1 MPFRFLNS
9 TIDDAIPGSDVK
21 TRAHSKASRNC
32 VDTLMHY
39 TRSALE
45 SDALSHRLSTVA
57 APAHAL
63 PKLVLAFLLA
73 IVASQSDLRAQTLA
87 PPTASTPQP
96 AASASAGTEE
106 ETIEPTFETQKL
118 ARTYILDVP
127 APRGQITDRNGEPLA
142 QNRLNYNLAINFPT
156 PLDFSDAQ
164 ALSFA
169 KEKIDKT
176 ARLIGRKIKISDDA
190 ILRHY
195 HNRGIMPMEIAQ
207 NLTQVEYEQI
217 KNEPPP
223 GVIVRPTYVRVYPNG
238 KVAGQIIGY
247 TGKTGRNP
255 DGIVDNH
262 ETLWPE
268 TEGREGLEQT
278 FNQMLAGKHGEYK
291 LTFDKDGRKTSEKLI
306 TPPEPG
312 FNVVTTIDLRLQQ
325 LAEKALEA
333 KAKRGAIVIIDPNNG
348 DILALASWPTY
359 DPNLFVPSISAEQL
373 KTLQDDKDIPLLPR
387 AYRSSYPPGSTFKI
401 AVGIAALESGAV
413 HPDDRYE
420 CVPSIQIGNVTFHN
434 WKKGNRGALNF
445 VQALTE
451 SCDTWFYQ
459 VGIRTGAQ
467 PIIDWALQLGFGA
480 KCGIPLRGE
489 AEGRVPNDEYM
500 KATHGRRLLNGDI
513 ANMSIGQGDTQVTP
527 LQMAQAMGV
536 VANGGTL
543 YQTRLV
549 QQVQTF
555 DNQIV
560 TAYQVR
566 AKRILNLS
574 AETLDEVHTGMI
586 DVVNGAGGTAHQAT
600 LDNAEVAGKT
610 GTAQW
615 GPKNK
620 ERTAAWFAGFLPADQ
635 PRYAF
640 AALYEGDVGSKV
652 HGGSAAAP
660 MIADVFKEVYKSE
673 KVVSQKQRRAREQP
687 EIRRAEPVEEEDES
701 D

>member
-1 MPFRFLNS
+1 MRSLWGTLSGLYIAFSIQATS
-9 TIDDAIPGSDVK
+9 T
-21 TRAHSKASRNC
+21 
-32 VDTLMHY
+32 
-39 TRSALE
+39 AL
-45 SDALSHRLSTVA
+45 
-57 APAHAL
+57 
-63 PKLVLAFLLA
+63 F
-73 IVASQSDLRAQTLA
+73 AQALA
-87 PPTASTPQP
+87 PSAVPSTTTPPQ
-96 AASASAGTEE
+96 TEE
-106 ETIEPTFETQKL
+106 ETIVPTFETQKL
-118 ARTYILDVP
+118 ARTYMLDVP
-127 APRGQITDRNGEPLA
+127 APRGQITDRNGDALA
-142 QNRLNYNLAINFPT
+142 QNRLSYNLAINFPT
-156 PLDFSDAQ
+156 PLDFSDTQ
-164 ALSFA
+164 ALGFA
-169 KEKIDKT
+169 REKIDRT
-176 ARLIGRKIKISDDA
+176 ARLIGRKIKITDDE

-207 NLTQVEYEQI
+207 NLSQLEYEQI
-217 KNEPPP
+217 KNNPPP
-223 GVIVRPTYVRVYPNG
+223 GVIVRPIYVRVYPNG

-278 FNQMLAGKHGEYK
+278 FNEMLTGKHGEYK

-306 TPPEPG
+306 TPPDPG
-312 FNVVTTIDLRLQQ
+312 YNVVTPLALRLQQ

-333 KAKRGAIVIIDPNNG
+333 KAKRGAMVIIDPNNG

-373 KTLQDDKDIPLLPR
+373 KALQDDPDIPLLPR

-401 AVGIAALESGAV
+401 AVGVAALESHAV
-413 HPDDRYE
+413 YRDDRYQ
-420 CVPSIQIGNVTFHN
+420 CVPAYQIGNVTFHN
-434 WKKGNRGALNF
+434 WKKGDRGALNF

-459 VGIRTGAQ
+459 VGIKTGSA
-467 PIIDWALQLGFGA
+467 PIIDWALKLGFGA

-489 AEGRVPNDEYM
+489 AEGRIPNDEYM
-500 KATHGRRLLNGDI
+500 KATHGRKILNGDI
-513 ANMSIGQGDTQVTP
+513 ANMSIGQGDIQVTP

-536 VANGGTL
+536 IANGGTL

-566 AKRILNLS
+566 AKRTLDLS
-574 AETLDEVHTGMI
+574 PETLEQVRTGMI
-586 DVVNGAGGTAHQAT
+586 DVVNGGRGTAHQAS
-600 LDNAEVAGKT
+600 LDNVEVAGKT

-620 ERTAAWFAGFLPADQ
+620 ERTAAWFAGFLPSDQ

-640 AALYEGDVGSKV
+640 AAVYEGDVGSKV

-660 MIADVFKEVYKSE
+660 LIADIFKEIYKGE
-673 KVVSQKQRRAREQP
+673 KVTSRQQPRVREQT
-687 EIRRAEPVEEEDES
+687 EIRRAEPVEEEDDS

>member
-1 MPFRFLNS
+1 MKSFWETLGILWIAFS
-9 TIDDAIPGSDVK
+9 IQTPGFVC
-21 TRAHSKASRNC
+21 AQ
-32 VDTLMHY
+32 
-39 TRSALE
+39 
-45 SDALSHRLSTVA
+45 
-57 APAHAL
+57 
-63 PKLVLAFLLA
+63 VLAPSA
-73 IVASQSDLRAQTLA
+73 VPAVSA
-87 PPTASTPQP
+87 TPQ
-96 AASASAGTEE
+96 TEE
-106 ETIEPTFETQKL
+106 ENIIPTFETQKL

-127 APRGQITDRNGEPLA
+127 GPRGQITDRNGEPLA
-142 QNRLNYNLAINFPT
+142 QNRLSYNVAINFPT
-156 PLDFSDAQ
+156 PLDFTDAQ
-164 ALSFA
+164 VLSFA
-169 KEKIDKT
+169 REKIDKT
-176 ARLIGRKIKISDDA
+176 ARLIGRKIKISDEA

-195 HNRGIMPMEIAQ
+195 HNRGIMPLEIAQ
-207 NLTQVEYEQI
+207 NLSQLEYEQI
-217 KNEPPP
+217 KNDPPP

-278 FNQMLAGKHGEYK
+278 FNEMLTGKHGEYK

-312 FNVVTTIDLRLQQ
+312 YNVVTTLDLRLQQ

-333 KAKRGAIVIIDPNNG
+333 KAKRGAIVIMDPNNG

-359 DPNLFVPSISAEQL
+359 DPNLFVPSISAEQF
-373 KTLQDDKDIPLLPR
+373 KILQNDPDIPLLPR

-401 AVGIAALESGAV
+401 AVGIAALESQAV

-434 WKKGNRGALNF
+434 WKKANRGALNF

-480 KCGIPLRGE
+480 KCGVPLRGE

-513 ANMSIGQGDTQVTP
+513 ANMSIGQGDTQATP

-566 AKRILNLS
+566 AKRTLNLS
-574 AETLDEVHTGMI
+574 SETLDEVDTGMI
-586 DVVNGAGGTAHQAT
+586 DVVNGAGGTAHQAS
-600 LDNAEVAGKT
+600 LNNAEVAGKT

-615 GPKNK
+615 GPKDK

-640 AALYEGDVGSKV
+640 AAVYEGDVGSKV

-660 MIADVFKEVYKSE
+660 MIADIFKEIYKGE
-673 KVVSQKQRRAREQP
+673 KVVSQKQRRTREQP
-687 EIRRAEPVEEEDES
+687 EVRRAEPVEEDDES

>member
-1 MPFRFLNS
+1 MRSLWGTLGGLWIAFSILAMS
-9 TIDDAIPGSDVK
+9 T
-21 TRAHSKASRNC
+21 
-32 VDTLMHY
+32 
-39 TRSALE
+39 ALC
-45 SDALSHRLSTVA
+45 
-57 APAHAL
+57 
-63 PKLVLAFLLA
+63 
-73 IVASQSDLRAQTLA
+73 AQALA
-87 PPTASTPQP
+87 PSAVPSTTTPPQ
-96 AASASAGTEE
+96 TEE
-106 ETIEPTFETQKL
+106 ETIVPTFETQKL

-127 APRGQITDRNGEPLA
+127 APRGQITDRNGESLA
-142 QNRLNYNLAINFPT
+142 QNRLSYNLAINFPT

-169 KEKIDKT
+169 REKIDRT
-176 ARLIGRKIKISDDA
+176 ARLIGRRLKISDEA

-195 HNRGIMPMEIAQ
+195 RNRGVMPMEIAQ
-207 NLTQVEYEQI
+207 NLSQLEYEQI
-217 KNEPPP
+217 KNNPPP
-223 GVIVRPTYVRVYPNG
+223 GVIVRPIYVRVYPNG

-278 FNQMLAGKHGEYK
+278 FNEMLTGKHGEYK

-306 TPPEPG
+306 TPPDPG
-312 FNVVTTIDLRLQQ
+312 YNVVTTIDLRLQQ

-373 KTLQDDKDIPLLPR
+373 KLLQDDKDIPLLPR

-401 AVGIAALESGAV
+401 AVGIAALESRAIQ
-413 HPDDRYE
+413 PDDEYQ

-467 PIIDWALQLGFGA
+467 PIIDWALALGFGA

-513 ANMSIGQGDTQVTP
+513 ANMSIGQGDIQVTP

-536 VANGGTL
+536 VANGGTF

-560 TAYQVR
+560 TAYSVR
-566 AKRILNLS
+566 AKRTLNLS
-574 AETLDEVHTGMI
+574 SETLDELHTGMI
-586 DVVNGAGGTAHQAT
+586 DVVNSAGGTAHQAS

-620 ERTAAWFAGFLPADQ
+620 ERTAAWFAGFMPADQ

-660 MIADVFKEVYKSE
+660 MIADVFKEIYKSE
-673 KVVSQKQRRAREQP
+673 KVVGQRQRREREQP
-687 EIRRAEPVEEEDES
+687 EVRRAEPVEEEDES

>member
-1 MPFRFLNS
+1 MSFTLIFENLGCN
-9 TIDDAIPGSDVK
+9 G
-21 TRAHSKASRNC
+21 RAA
-32 VDTLMHY
+32 T
-39 TRSALE
+39 A
-45 SDALSHRLSTVA
+45 RLSN
-57 APAHAL
+57 L
-63 PKLVLAFLLA
+63 WIGLSISVLAA
-73 IVASQSDLRAQTLA
+73 ATQAQTLMPTPA
-87 PPTASTPQP
+87 PSPSGSP
-96 AASASAGTEE
+96 EE
-106 ETIEPTFETQKL
+106 ETIVPTFETQKM
-118 ARTYILDVP
+118 ARTYVLDIP
-127 APRGQITDRNGEPLA
+127 APRGLITDRNGAPLA
-142 QNRLNYNLAINFPT
+142 QNRLSYNLAINFPT

-164 ALSFA
+164 ALSFVQ
-169 KEKIDKT
+169 EKIDK
-176 ARLIGRKIKISDDA
+176 AGKLIGRTLRISDQA

-195 HNRGIMPMEIAQ
+195 RNRGIMPLEIAQ
-207 NLTQVEYEQI
+207 NLSQSEYEEV
-217 KNEPPP
+217 KDNLPT
-223 GVIVRPTYVRVYPNG
+223 GMIVRPVYMRTYPNG
-238 KVAGQIIGY
+238 RLAGQIVGY

-278 FNQMLAGKHGEYK
+278 FNEMLAGKHGDYK
-291 LTFDKDGRKTSEKLI
+291 LTFDKDGRKTSEKLV
-306 TPPEPG
+306 TPPVPG
-312 FNVVTTIDLRLQQ
+312 YNVVTTLDLHLQE
-325 LAEKALEA
+325 LAEQALEA
-333 KAKRGAIVIIDPNNG
+333 KAKRGAIVQDDPN
-348 DILALASWPTY
+348 
-359 DPNLFVPSISAEQL
+359 
-373 KTLQDDKDIPLLPR
+373 IPLLPR
-387 AYRSSYPPGSTFKI
+387 AFRSSYPPGSTFKI

-413 HPDDRYE
+413 HPDDRFE
-420 CVPSIQIGNVTFHN
+420 CVPAIQIGNVTFHN
-434 WKKGNRGALNF
+434 WKKGDRGALNF

-459 VGIRTGAQ
+459 VGIKTGGEA
-467 PIIDWALQLGFGA
+467 IIDWALKLGFGA

-489 AEGRVPNDEYM
+489 AEGRVPKDQYM

-513 ANMSIGQGDTQVTP
+513 ANLSIGQGDIQVTP
-527 LQMAQAMGV
+527 LQMAQAVGV
-536 VANGGTL
+536 IANGGTF

-566 AKRILNLS
+566 AKRKLNLS
-574 AETLDEVHTGMI
+574 SETLDELHTGMI
-586 DVVNGAGGTAHQAT
+586 DVVNGAGGTAHQAS

-640 AALYEGDVGSKV
+640 AAVYEGDVGSKV

-660 MIADVFKEVYKSE
+660 MIADVFKDVYKGQMIAGHS
-673 KVVSQKQRRAREQP
+673 QRRAREQP
-687 EIRRAEPVEEEDES
+687 EIRRAEPVEEQDES

>member
-1 MPFRFLNS
+1 MRGNR
-9 TIDDAIPGSDVK
+9 GS
-21 TRAHSKASRNC
+21 
-32 VDTLMHY
+32 LW
-39 TRSALE
+39 
-45 SDALSHRLSTVA
+45 
-57 APAHAL
+57 
-63 PKLVLAFLLA
+63 
-73 IVASQSDLRAQTLA
+73 VASLILATVVAGDAQTLA
-87 PPTASTPQP
+87 PTPTPTP
-96 AASASAGTEE
+96 SASPSPEE
-106 ETIEPTFETQKL
+106 ETIIPTFETQKL

-127 APRGQITDRNGEPLA
+127 APRGQITDRNGVPLA
-142 QNRLNYNLAINFPT
+142 QNRLSYNLAINFPT

-164 ALSFA
+164 AVSFA
-169 KEKIDKT
+169 REKIDK
-176 ARLIGRKIKISDDA
+176 AGKLIGRTLRISDEA

-195 HNRGIMPMEIAQ
+195 RNRGIMPFEIAQ
-207 NLTQVEYEQI
+207 NLSQSEYEAVKDNLPAGI
-217 KNEPPP
+217 MM
-223 GVIVRPTYVRVYPNG
+223 RPVYVRIYPNG

-247 TGKTGRNP
+247 TGRTGRNP

-278 FNQMLAGKHGEYK
+278 FNEMLTGKHGEYK

-312 FNVVTTIDLRLQQ
+312 YNVVTTLDLHLQE

-333 KAKRGAIVIIDPNNG
+333 KAKRGAMAILNPNNG

-359 DPNLFVPSISAEQL
+359 DPNLFVPSISSEKFKA
-373 KTLQDDKDIPLLPR
+373 LQDDPDIPLLPR

-401 AVGIAALESGAV
+401 AVGIAALESSAV
-413 HPDDRYE
+413 TPDDRFD
-420 CVPSIQIGNVTFHN
+420 CVPAIQIGNVTFHN
-434 WKKGNRGALNF
+434 WKKGDRGALNF

-459 VGIRTGAQ
+459 VGIKTGAE
-467 PIIDWALQLGFGA
+467 PIVGWALKLGFGA

-513 ANMSIGQGDTQVTP
+513 ANLSIGQGDVQVTP
-527 LQMAQAMGV
+527 LQMAQAIGI
-536 VANGGTL
+536 VANGGTF

-555 DNQIV
+555 DNQLV
-560 TAYQVR
+560 TAYQMR
-566 AKRILNLS
+566 AKR
-574 AETLDEVHTGMI
+574 TLDLSSGTLDQLRTGLI
-586 DVVNGAGGTAHQAT
+586 DVVNGSGGTAHQAS
-600 LDNAEVAGKT
+600 LDNVEVAGKT

-635 PRYAF
+635 PQYAF

-652 HGGSAAAP
+652 HGGSTAAP
-660 MIADVFKEVYKSE
+660 MIADVFKEIYKG
-673 KVVSQKQRRAREQP
+673 QKANARERHRVP
-687 EIRRAEPVEEEDES
+687 EEKEVRRAEPVEEEDES

>member
-1 MPFRFLNS
+1 MRSLW
-9 TIDDAIPGSDVK
+9 G
-21 TRAHSKASRNC
+21 
-32 VDTLMHY
+32 TLGG
-39 TRSALE
+39 LW
-45 SDALSHRLSTVA
+45 VA
-57 APAHAL
+57 
-63 PKLVLAFLLA
+63 FS
-73 IVASQSDLRAQTLA
+73 IQTA
-87 PPTASTPQP
+87 PTASFAQALAPSAVPSTSTPPQ
-96 AASASAGTEE
+96 ADE
-106 ETIEPTFETQKL
+106 ETIVPTFETQKL
-118 ARTYILDVP
+118 ARTYMLDVP

-142 QNRLNYNLAINFPT
+142 QNRLSYNLAINFPT

-164 ALSFA
+164 TLSFA
-169 KEKIDKT
+169 REKIDRT
-176 ARLIGRKIKISDDA
+176 ARLIGRKIKISDEA

-207 NLTQVEYEQI
+207 NLSPLEYEQI
-217 KNEPPP
+217 KNDPPP
-223 GVIVRPTYVRVYPNG
+223 GVIVRPIYVRVYPNG

-278 FNQMLAGKHGEYK
+278 FNDMLKGKHGEYK

-312 FNVVTTIDLRLQQ
+312 YNVVTTLDLRLQQ

-373 KTLQDDKDIPLLPR
+373 KILQNDPDIPLLPR

-401 AVGIAALESGAV
+401 AVGIAALESHAV
-413 HPDDRYE
+413 QPDDQYE
-420 CVPSIQIGNVTFHN
+420 CVPAIQIGNVTFHN
-434 WKKGNRGALNF
+434 WKKANRGSLNF

-459 VGIRTGAQ
+459 VGIKTGAQ

-513 ANMSIGQGDTQVTP
+513 ANMSIGQGDTQATP

-566 AKRILNLS
+566 AKRTLNLS
-574 AETLDEVHTGMI
+574 SETLDELHTGMN
-586 DVVNGAGGTAHQAT
+586 DVVNGAGGTAHQAS

-640 AALYEGDVGSKV
+640 AAVYEGDVGSKV

-660 MIADVFKEVYKSE
+660 MIAEIFKEIYKGE
-673 KVVSQKQRRAREQP
+673 KVVSRPSGRQRRGREQP
-687 EIRRAEPVEEEDES
+687 EIRRAERVEEEDES

>member
-1 MPFRFLNS
+1 MRSLWGTLGGLWIAFSILAMS
-9 TIDDAIPGSDVK
+9 T
-21 TRAHSKASRNC
+21 
-32 VDTLMHY
+32 
-39 TRSALE
+39 ALC
-45 SDALSHRLSTVA
+45 
-57 APAHAL
+57 
-63 PKLVLAFLLA
+63 
-73 IVASQSDLRAQTLA
+73 AQALA
-87 PPTASTPQP
+87 PSAVPSTTTPPQ
-96 AASASAGTEE
+96 TEE
-106 ETIEPTFETQKL
+106 ETIVPTFETQKL

-127 APRGQITDRNGEPLA
+127 APRGQITDRNGESYA
-142 QNRLNYNLAINFPT
+142 RNRLSYNLAINFPT

-164 ALSFA
+164 ALSLA
-169 KEKIDKT
+169 REKIDRT
-176 ARLIGRKIKISDDA
+176 ARLIGRKIKISDEA

-207 NLTQVEYEQI
+207 NLSQLEYEQI
-217 KNEPPP
+217 KNDPPP
-223 GVIVRPTYVRVYPNG
+223 GVIMRPIYVRVYPNG

-278 FNQMLAGKHGEYK
+278 FNEMLTGKHGEYK

-306 TPPEPG
+306 TPPDPG
-312 FNVVTTIDLRLQQ
+312 YNVVTTIDLRLQQ
-325 LAEKALEA
+325 LAEKALET

-348 DILALASWPTY
+348 DILALASWPAY
-359 DPNLFVPSISAEQL
+359 DPNLFVPSMSAEQL
-373 KTLQDDKDIPLLPR
+373 KLLQDDKDIPLLPR
-387 AYRSSYPPGSTFKI
+387 AYRSSYPPGSTFKV
-401 AVGIAALESGAV
+401 AVGIAALESHAV
-413 HPDDRYE
+413 YPDDRYE
-420 CVPSIQIGNVTFHN
+420 CMPALQIGNVTFHN
-434 WKKGNRGALNF
+434 WKKGNRGELNF

-467 PIIDWALQLGFGA
+467 PLIDWALALGFGA

-513 ANMSIGQGDTQVTP
+513 ANMSIGQGDVQVTP
-527 LQMAQAMGV
+527 LKMAQAMGV

-543 YQTRLV
+543 YQTRRV
-549 QQVQTF
+549 QAAETI
-555 DNQIV
+555 DNEIV

-566 AKRILNLS
+566 AKRTLNLS
-574 AETLDEVHTGMI
+574 SHTLDELRTGMI
-586 DVVNGAGGTAHQAT
+586 DVVNGAGGTAHQAS
-600 LDNAEVAGKT
+600 LDNVEVAGKND
-610 GTAQW
+610 TAQW

-620 ERTAAWFAGFLPADQ
+620 ERNAAWFGGFLPADQ
-635 PRYAF
+635 PQYAF

-652 HGGSAAAP
+652 HGGSTAAP
-660 MIADVFKEVYKSE
+660 MIADIFKEIYKG
-673 KVVSQKQRRAREQP
+673 QQTTGRPRREREP
-687 EIRRAEPVEEEDES
+687 EVRRAEPVEEDES

>member
-1 MPFRFLNS
+1 MG
-9 TIDDAIPGSDVK
+9 T
-21 TRAHSKASRNC
+21 TNC
-32 VDTLMHY
+32 GL
-39 TRSALE
+39 RSAKCGLISP
-45 SDALSHRLSTVA
+45 SDRSSGAGISSPEQAGAKVHAKVRNLRSAIMGARRWMDWKYVIALFLMIWA
-57 APAHAL
+57 PPQDLFAQALAPAAVSSAT
-63 PKLVLAFLLA
+63 P
-73 IVASQSDLRAQTLA
+73 ASQA
-87 PPTASTPQP
+87 
-96 AASASAGTEE
+96 EE
-106 ETIEPTFETQKL
+106 ETIVPTFETQKL

-142 QNRLNYNLAINFPT
+142 QNRLSYNLAINFPT

-169 KEKIDKT
+169 REKIDGT
-176 ARLIGRKIKISDDA
+176 ARLIGRKLKISDDA

-195 HNRGIMPMEIAQ
+195 HNRGIMPMEITQ
-207 NLTQVEYEQI
+207 NLSQLEYEQI
-217 KNEPPP
+217 KNDPPP
-223 GVIVRPTYVRVYPNG
+223 GVIVRSIYVRVYPNG

-278 FNQMLAGKHGEYK
+278 FNEMLTGKHGEYK

-312 FNVVTTIDLRLQQ
+312 YNVVTTLDLRLQQ

-333 KAKRGAIVIIDPNNG
+333 KAKRGAIVVVDPNNG

-359 DPNLFVPSISAEQL
+359 DPNLFVPSISPEQL
-373 KTLQDDKDIPLLPR
+373 KLLQDDKDIPLLPR
-387 AYRSSYPPGSTFKI
+387 AYRSSYPPGSTFKV
-401 AVGIAALESGAV
+401 AVGIAALESRAV
-413 HPDDRYE
+413 YPDDQYE
-420 CVPSIQIGNVTFHN
+420 CVPAIQIGNVTFHN

-467 PIIDWALQLGFGA
+467 PIIDWALALGFGA

-566 AKRILNLS
+566 AKRALNLS
-574 AETLDEVHTGMI
+574 SETLDELHTGMI
-586 DVVNGAGGTAHQAT
+586 DVVNGAGGTAHQAS

-660 MIADVFKEVYKSE
+660 MIADIFKEIYKGE
-673 KVVSQKQRRAREQP
+673 KVVSQRQRRAREQP

>member
-1 MPFRFLNS
+1 LWIAVSILATP
-9 TIDDAIPGSDVK
+9 P
-21 TRAHSKASRNC
+21 
-32 VDTLMHY
+32 
-39 TRSALE
+39 ALL
-45 SDALSHRLSTVA
+45 AQ
-57 APAHAL
+57 
-63 PKLVLAFLLA
+63 VLAPSA
-73 IVASQSDLRAQTLA
+73 VSSATPSSTQT
-87 PPTASTPQP
+87 
-96 AASASAGTEE
+96 TEE
-106 ETIEPTFETQKL
+106 ETIIPTFETQKL

-142 QNRLNYNLAINFPT
+142 QNRLSYNLAINFPT

-164 ALSFA
+164 VLSFA
-169 KEKIDKT
+169 REKIDKT
-176 ARLIGRKIKISDDA
+176 ARLIGGKIKISDDA
-190 ILRHY
+190 IFRHY

-207 NLTQVEYEQI
+207 NLNQVEYEQI
-217 KNEPPP
+217 KNDPPP
-223 GVIVRPTYVRVYPNG
+223 GVIVRPIYVRVYPNG

-278 FNQMLAGKHGEYK
+278 FNEMLTGKHGEYK
-291 LTFDKDGRKTSEKLI
+291 LTFDKDGRKTSDKLI

-312 FNVVTTIDLRLQQ
+312 YNVVTTLDLRLQQ

-373 KTLQDDKDIPLLPR
+373 KVLQDDKDIPLLPR

-467 PIIDWALQLGFGA
+467 PIIDWALALGFGA

-566 AKRILNLS
+566 AKRTLNLS
-574 AETLDEVHTGMI
+574 SETLDEVHTGMV
-586 DVVNGAGGTAHQAT
+586 DVVNGAGGTAHQAS

-640 AALYEGDVGSKV
+640 AAVYEGDVGSKV

-660 MIADVFKEVYKSE
+660 MIADVFKEIYKGE
-673 KVVSQKQRRAREQP
+673 KVVSHQKRRAREQS